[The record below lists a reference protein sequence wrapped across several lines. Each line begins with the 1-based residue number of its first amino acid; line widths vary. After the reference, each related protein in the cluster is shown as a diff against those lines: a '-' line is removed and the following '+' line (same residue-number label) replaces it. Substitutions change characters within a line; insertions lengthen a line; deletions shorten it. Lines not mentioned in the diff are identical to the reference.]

1 MFVRGMTGF
10 LCVANDLFGR
20 GSFAGGVRRKGG
32 GYGQPGVDKVV
43 VCYGDRA
50 SLVLARGGIEGGMVR
65 GINVWQVCAECDHM
79 HHGKDVFNYTLR

>member
-50 SLVLARGGIEGGMVR
+50 SLV
-65 GINVWQVCAECDHM
+65 
-79 HHGKDVFNYTLR
+79 